1 LKKKIE
7 NSSIRKTGLFFVPY
21 LLGAMGPYWD
31 SNARGILIGISG
43 NTSQTDIYRS
53 IMESIVLEQIFT
65 LNIILKKI
73 NKRIKKIIAVGGG
86 AESDVWCQMFANIS
100 GLNIERPQNSEGTS
114 LGIVILSLTNLGYY
128 NSIKSAASSILRK
141 QKKTIF
147 VPDKK
152 ELIFARKLLNL
163 YSKIYLQNKNIL
175 NEIKKIRNNKNNE

>member
-1 LKKKIE
+1 
-7 NSSIRKTGLFFVPY
+7 
-21 LLGAMGPYWD
+21 
-31 SNARGILIGISG
+31 
-43 NTSQTDIYRS
+43 
-53 IMESIVLEQIFT
+53 MESIVLEQIFT
-65 LNIILKKI
+65 LKIILKKI
-73 NKRIKKIIAVGGG
+73 NKKIKKIITVGGG

-128 NSIKSAASSILRK
+128 NSIKSASNSILRK

-152 ELIFARKLLNL
+152 ELIFAPKLLNL